1 MGLSYSHL
9 NNMIVCTNPAHV
21 SMAARDGCY
30 LWHVWSAKKRQKTG
44 PKKLGGG
51 GGGPRGE
58 ERAPTEQQEPEPTQR
73 CRSNN
78 PSNPLNAA
86 GPSRTTSL
94 TRGRSRGSISY

>member
-51 GGGPRGE
+51 GTSGRG
-58 ERAPTEQQEPEPTQR
+58 
-73 CRSNN
+73 
-78 PSNPLNAA
+78 A
-86 GPSRTTSL
+86 GPHGTARTGTHAAVP
-94 TRGRSRGSISY
+94 